1 MRKRTTM
8 AKSYPQSNFQSY
20 RPSRNP
26 YAGKFQELP
35 IVGGHSPGLADHAT
49 ECHRGQWRNYLGRPE
64 GTHLTL
70 ELGAYHGET
79 CLNLAQAS
87 PDALFLGVEWKFKVC
102 FKGAKKAS
110 AMGLT
115 NLCFLRANI
124 ARLPWM
130 IAPGEV
136 DRVMIFFPDPWSKL
150 SQQKWRVLH
159 EGFFRTLGCL
169 LTEGKELLIKT
180 DHPGYAAFIRESLAE
195 AGCFEPMPAPR
206 AAAAWAS
213 IPPTPFERIFLRQ
226 GLPIHAFPLFR
237 NAKLVV
243 PPEEVKD
250 VLL

>member
-1 MRKRTTM
+1 M
-8 AKSYPQSNFQSY
+8 AKEYPRSNFKDY
-20 RPSRNP
+20 RPSKNP
-26 YAGKFQELP
+26 YADKFQELQGVDGP
-35 IVGGHSPGLADHAT
+35 LTGLADQAT
-49 ECHRGQWRNYLGRPE
+49 ELHRGQWRQYFQRPE

-79 CLNLAQAS
+79 CLNLAKSS

-102 FKGAKKAS
+102 FKGAKKARDAKLS
-110 AMGLT
+110 

-130 IAPGEV
+130 VAPGEV

-150 SQQKWRVLH
+150 SQQKWRLLH

-180 DHPGYAAFIRESLAE
+180 DHPGYAEFIREALAT
-195 AGCFEPMPAPR
+195 AGCFDPMPADR
-206 AAAAWAS
+206 AEKIWAS
-213 IPPTPFERIFLRQ
+213 IPPTPFEKIFLRQ
-226 GLPIHAFPLFR
+226 GLPIHAFPLIR
-237 NAKLVV
+237 NSKLVV

-250 VLL
+250 VLLQS